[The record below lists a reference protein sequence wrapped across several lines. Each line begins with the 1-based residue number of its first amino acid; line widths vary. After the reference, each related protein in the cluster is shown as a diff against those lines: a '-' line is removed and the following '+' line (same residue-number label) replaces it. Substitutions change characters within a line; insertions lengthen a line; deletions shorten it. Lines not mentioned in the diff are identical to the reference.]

1 MAYFLFLG
9 SALLCTLCSMSAQG
23 LHLLLTEIGNGAYCK
38 NENGVKKDL
47 KKASFL
53 PVDSTITVR
62 SDSGIETLAAG
73 FQFRFGF
80 ETQFSLNRNYID
92 LKKGSILIQSRKLTN
107 KVFIRHEDNEITIS
121 GVGTCMFE
129 VGENRSITMVGI
141 LGRML
146 VGMKNDVVYSDLLA
160 GDLIELGHSKQEF
173 SDKKNVDLA
182 KIVKTSFL
190 ISGFPNNASFKN
202 SVDSMV
208 QAQIQSI
215 DQSNLNQK
223 SNTKPASEDLRSQ
236 NTKVDSSV
244 ESSGEYKISSSHKIT
259 SYDVPDVDPLNE
271 LLGRN
276 PIRSGPGLI
285 KAEPKKSI
293 LNRLP
298 GNLFRSAK

>member
-1 MAYFLFLG
+1 
-9 SALLCTLCSMSAQG
+9 MSAQG

-129 VGENRSITMVGI
+129 VRENRSITMVGI

>member
-1 MAYFLFLG
+1 
-9 SALLCTLCSMSAQG
+9 MSAQG

-80 ETQFSLNRNYID
+80 ETQFSLSRNYID

-129 VGENRSITMVGI
+129 VGENLSITMVGI

-215 DQSNLNQK
+215 DQFNLNQK

-271 LLGRN
+271 LLGRD